1 VIKCVIFDLGRVLVP
16 FDFQIGYKLMSE
28 HCGLAPEEI
37 KRRISSDGL
46 VHGFESGEFDE
57 FEFQRRVEG
66 LLETKMSHE
75 RFREVW
81 YSVFQEHTL
90 IPESMV
96 AGIRKNLR
104 TVLLSNTNPIHYTL
118 LYERF
123 PILQHFD
130 GYVLSHE
137 VGAMKPLPKIYAAAI
152 EKAGCRPEECFFTD
166 DVAEYVEG
174 AKRAGIDAVQ
184 FESCEQIQ
192 RELRARGVSWG

>member
-1 VIKCVIFDLGRVLVP
+1 MIQCVIFDLGRVLVH
-16 FDFQIGYKLMSE
+16 FDFEIAYKLISE
-28 HCGLAPEEI
+28 QCGLEPAEI
-37 KRRISSDGL
+37 KRRFSASKL
-46 VHGFESGEFDE
+46 AHGFESGDFDE
-57 FEFQRRVEG
+57 FEFQRRVEE
-66 LLETKMSHE
+66 LLQTKVE
-75 RFREVW
+75 RQRFRDIW
-81 YSVFQEHTL
+81 FSVFEENTL

-104 TVLLSNTNPIHYTL
+104 TVLLSNTNPIHYSM

-184 FESCEQIQ
+184 FENCEQIQ
-192 RELRARGVSWG
+192 RELRARGVSWD